1 MNKLGD
7 YPVWLFMFI
16 GQIVLP
22 MLGCASV
29 AIKILVKTG
38 KDMQRQLLGVGAKP
52 GKFEGK
58 QKEIQKEIQM
68 VSPHNMAERM
78 ILEMGLALTRTMIN
92 VQTDEGN
99 QHEGQAANQDSV
111 QVPVQSGLNNLAN
124 LPGLVPGV

>member
-22 MLGCASV
+22 MLGCAAV

-38 KDMQRQLLGVGAKP
+38 KDMQRQLLGVDAKS

-58 QKEIQKEIQM
+58 QKEVQM
-68 VSPHNMAERM
+68 VAPNNMAERM
-78 ILEMGLALTRTMIN
+78 IFEMGLALTRTMIN

-99 QHEGQAANQDSV
+99 HHGGQAANQDSV

>member
-22 MLGCASV
+22 MLGCAAV
-29 AIKILVKTG
+29 AIKILVKNG

-58 QKEIQKEIQM
+58 QKEIQM
-68 VSPHNMAERM
+68 VLSQSVNAQ
-78 ILEMGLALTRTMIN
+78 IN
-92 VQTDEGN
+92 KGN
-99 QHEGQAANQDSV
+99 HHRGQAACQDSF
-111 QVPVQSGLNNLAN
+111 QVPVHSGLNSPAN
-124 LPGLVPGV
+124 LTRQVHVYNTTKKTV

>member
-58 QKEIQKEIQM
+58 QKEIQM

-92 VQTDEGN
+92 AQTDEVNHHG
-99 QHEGQAANQDSV
+99 GQKANQV
-111 QVPVQSGLNNLAN
+111 RVQSGLNNLAN
-124 LPGLVPGV
+124 LPGLVPEV

>member
-29 AIKILVKTG
+29 AIKILVKNG
-38 KDMQRQLLGVGAKP
+38 KDMQRELWGVGAKP

-58 QKEIQKEIQM
+58 QKETQS
-68 VSPHNMAERM
+68 VH
-78 ILEMGLALTRTMIN
+78 
-92 VQTDEGN
+92 VQIDKGN
-99 QHEGQAANQDSV
+99 HHGGQAADQGSD
-111 QVPVQSGLNNLAN
+111 QVPVQSGLNSPAN
-124 LPGLVPGV
+124 LPGQVLGYNTPKKKVYSITTAN

>member
-58 QKEIQKEIQM
+58 QKEIQM

-92 VQTDEGN
+92 AQTDKGN
-99 QHEGQAANQDSV
+99 HHGGQAANQDSV

-124 LPGLVPGV
+124 LPGLVPEV

>member
-22 MLGCASV
+22 MLGCAAV
-29 AIKILVKTG
+29 AIKILVKNG

-58 QKEIQKEIQM
+58 QKEIQM
-68 VSPHNMAERM
+68 VLSHNMAERM
-78 ILEMGLALTRTMIN
+78 ILEVGLAMTRTMIN
-92 VQTDEGN
+92 VQTDKGN
-99 QHEGQAANQDSV
+99 HHGGQAANQGSV
-111 QVPVQSGLNNLAN
+111 KVPVQSGLNNQAN

>member
-52 GKFEGK
+52 GKFEEK
-58 QKEIQKEIQM
+58 QKEIQM
-68 VSPHNMAERM
+68 VLSHNMAERM
-78 ILEMGLALTRTMIN
+78 ILEVGLAMTRTMIN
-92 VQTDEGN
+92 VQTDKGN
-99 QHEGQAANQDSV
+99 HHGGQAANQDSV
-111 QVPVQSGLNNLAN
+111 QAPVHSGLNNLAT

>member
-29 AIKILVKTG
+29 AIKILVKNG

-58 QKEIQKEIQM
+58 QKEVQM
-68 VSPHNMAERM
+68 VLSHNMAERM
-78 ILEMGLALTRTMIN
+78 IL
-92 VQTDEGN
+92 
-99 QHEGQAANQDSV
+99 
-111 QVPVQSGLNNLAN
+111 
-124 LPGLVPGV
+124 

>member
-29 AIKILVKTG
+29 AIKILVKNG

-58 QKEIQKEIQM
+58 QKEVQM
-68 VSPHNMAERM
+68 VLSHNMAERM
-78 ILEMGLALTRTMIN
+78 ILEVGLAFTRTMIN
-92 VQTDEGN
+92 VQTDKGN
-99 QHEGQAANQDSV
+99 HHGGQAANQDSV

>member
-29 AIKILVKTG
+29 AIKILVKNG
-38 KDMQRQLLGVGAKP
+38 KDMQRELWGVGAKP

-58 QKEIQKEIQM
+58 PKEIHM
-68 VSPHNMAERM
+68 VLSQSVR
-78 ILEMGLALTRTMIN
+78 
-92 VQTDEGN
+92 VQIDKGN
-99 QHEGQAANQDSV
+99 HHGGQAADQDSA
-111 QVPVQSGLNNLAN
+111 QVPVQSGLNSLAN
-124 LPGLVPGV
+124 LPGQVLGYDTPKKKVYSITTAN

>member
-29 AIKILVKTG
+29 AIKILVKNG
-38 KDMQRQLLGVGAKP
+38 KDMQRELWGVGAKP

-58 QKEIQKEIQM
+58 QKEIQM
-68 VSPHNMAERM
+68 VLSHNMAERM
-78 ILEMGLALTRTMIN
+78 ILEVGLAMTRTMIN
-92 VQTDEGN
+92 VQTDKGY
-99 QHEGQAANQDSV
+99 HHGGQAANQDSV